1 MFSAHLCSLL
11 LLVCYQNKNLF
22 NYCASYQILTSIKRL
37 LARRIVMLHVRL
49 AYTTTS
55 FEEIHGTVFVVNIEA

>member
-11 LLVCYQNKNLF
+11 LVCYQNKNRF
-22 NYCASYQILTSIKRL
+22 NYCASYQILTSSIKRL
-37 LARRIVMLHVRL
+37 LARPIVMLHVRL